1 MRLTTS
7 RGSIL
12 RFPLT
17 RRCGGTTT
25 TMSTW
30 HLEFSSPSNQKGI
43 RMDPISTLKD
53 ISALVKKYND
63 LELMKQ
69 IVDLHGEVF
78 ELQQDNLR
86 LQRELAD
93 LQSSTEAE
101 NAMVSRP
108 PLSYYYRGDDPVPF
122 CPTCWEHSRKQIHL
136 PPSEPWNGGIR
147 RDCRV
152 CKQTYWEKPMS
163 DAPQRIQVRGSNWP

>member
-1 MRLTTS
+1 
-7 RGSIL
+7 
-12 RFPLT
+12 
-17 RRCGGTTT
+17 
-25 TMSTW
+25 
-30 HLEFSSPSNQKGI
+30 
-43 RMDPISTLKD
+43 MDPISTLKD

-93 LQSSTEAE
+93 LQRSTEAE

-108 PLSYYYRGDDPVPF
+108 PLNYYYRADDPVPF
-122 CPTCWEHSRKQIHL
+122 CPTCWEHSKKQIHL
-136 PPSEPWNGGIR
+136 SPAEPWSGGVR
-147 RDCRV
+147 RDCPV
-152 CKQTYWEKPMS
+152 CRQTYWEKPTDTS
-163 DAPQRIQVRGSNWP
+163 SARRRSRGSVWS